1 MLKKI
6 RDNWFGIFI
15 GCLIFVSA
23 FMVAIVSIAPHND
36 DEMRGFS
43 KCSYELAQDL
53 SVYSAKKDVLGVME
67 AVFGGYWCY
76 GEVIV
81 EGGKLFLQGKQET
94 PWSNYIFE
102 VDNMEIPPKL
112 SEPFS
117 EDLIKANKLDDEEG
131 DVFVVKGE

>member
-15 GCLIFVSA
+15 GCLIFVS
-23 FMVAIVSIAPHND
+23 VLLVGIVSIAPHND

-53 SVYSAKKDVLGVME
+53 SVCSAGKDVLGVMG
-67 AVFGGYWCY
+67 AVFDGYWCY
-76 GEVIV
+76 GKVIV
-81 EGGKLFLQGKQET
+81 KGGVLFLQGKQDT
-94 PWSNYIFE
+94 PWSNYIYK

-117 EDLIKANKLDDEEG
+117 DDLLKANKLDDEEG
-131 DVFVVKGE
+131 DIFVVKGE